1 MSIIT
6 PRAARTTAAVLAAL
20 ALGAGAV
27 ACDSD
32 DDSASAAPTAS
43 QGSGAPAQ
51 GASKDDGADAGTGSA
66 QSGTPAEEGT
76 NGGKAQNDDGINPS
90 DEAAKPSGAHCA
102 TSEIDFDFWG
112 PHGGKPDMEQS
123 KYQQSVTV
131 RLTNHSKRTCTLK
144 GFPGVQLV
152 SAKGERWDLARSGA
166 RPDPITLKPGDDIAH
181 IKFTVMPTT
190 DPGTK
195 SFVPQDVVMTLP
207 DETKQ
212 ITLPWEYGGAIVE
225 QSGATHPGTFVDP
238 IGL

>member
-6 PRAARTTAAVLAAL
+6 PRAVRTTAAALAVL

-27 ACDSD
+27 ACDGD

-43 QGSGAPAQ
+43 QNAGAPAQ
-51 GASKDDGADAGTGSA
+51 DASKGDDGASQGGGQGAAPSA
-66 QSGTPAEEGT
+66 APKEEG
-76 NGGKAQNDDGINPS
+76 QNDDGINPS
-90 DEAAKPSGAHCA
+90 DEAGKPSGAHCS
-102 TSEIDFDFWG
+102 TSEIDFDFWA

-152 SAKGERWDLARSGA
+152 SAKGERWDLPRSNARA
-166 RPDPITLKPGDDIAH
+166 DTMTLKPGDDTAH
-181 IKFTVMPTT
+181 IKFTIMPET
-190 DPGTK
+190 DPDARV
-195 SFVPQDVVMTLP
+195 FVPQDVVMTLP

-212 ITLPWEYGGAIVE
+212 VTLPWEFGGGILD